1 MKFLFKYGLILFLVI
16 SSLSPKA
23 QSLTDSL
30 VGVLLHRADQIQTFR
45 ADVDIEVDVDFV
57 RIPVKRGRVFYKAP
71 DKFRFRATGFVLMP
85 RKGLDFS
92 IHQKLRNDHAAI
104 YVGQDE
110 NNHIIKVVPL
120 AENADYMIATM
131 WVDLKHVR
139 INKIEVTSREEG
151 SYKMFMSYGDLPYDL
166 PIETRLEFEINQID
180 IPIKFIGT
188 LKVDQDK
195 AEGRSK
201 GSVSLTYSN
210 FRVNGEI
217 PDIVFDEDAE
227 VDVDLE

>member
-1 MKFLFKYGLILFLVI
+1 MKLIIKIAFLFLLVI
-16 SSLSPKA
+16 SSLSLKA

-30 VGVLLHRADQIQTFR
+30 VEVLLHRADQIQTFR

-151 SYKMFMSYGDLPYDL
+151 SYKMFLTYGDLPYDL
-166 PIETRLEFEINQID
+166 PIGTRLEFEINQID

-188 LKVDQDK
+188 LKVDHNK
-195 AEGRSK
+195 ADGRSK

-217 PDIVFDEDAE
+217 PDIIFDENVE
-227 VDVDLE
+227 VDLELE

>member
-1 MKFLFKYGLILFLVI
+1 MKVVFKYGLILFFVI

-30 VGVLLHRADQIQTFR
+30 VGVILDRADQIQTFR

-131 WVDLKHVR
+131 WVDLMHVR